1 MSTIIAIPKTPWCQ
15 GVKGASIELF
25 QDAKQLGDAP
35 GLSIASSLLVGSI
48 SIENFR
54 QLPGAALL

>member
-25 QDAKQLGDAP
+25 QDANQFGHGP
-35 GLSIASSLLVGSI
+35 CLSVATSLLVRGI
-48 SIENFR
+48 SI
-54 QLPGAALL
+54 